1 MATISL
7 TIPDAIAV
15 RVLDAM
21 AYGNGYTDTV
31 TDMNGD
37 PLPNPITKMQF
48 AKNVLKGWIKSNVVA
63 YESVKAAENAREV
76 AIEAATA
83 EITIGD

>member
-1 MATISL
+1 
-7 TIPDAIAV
+7 
-15 RVLDAM
+15 
-21 AYGNGYTDTV
+21 
-31 TDMNGD
+31 MNGD
-37 PLPNPITKMQF
+37 PSPNPITKTQF